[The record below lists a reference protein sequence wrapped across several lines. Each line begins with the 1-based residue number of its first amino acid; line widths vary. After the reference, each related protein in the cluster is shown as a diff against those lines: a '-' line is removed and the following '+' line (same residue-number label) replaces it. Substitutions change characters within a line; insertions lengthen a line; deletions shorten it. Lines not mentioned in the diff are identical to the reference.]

1 MSPGELYTWNATY
14 NKMLYLVLTVKKS
27 LDLINMEYIT
37 RFDVTLLG
45 DDGKIYSYTDYAEYG
60 RAASCWTK
68 VEL

>member
-1 MSPGELYTWNATY
+1 MSPGELYTWNATD

-27 LDLINMEYIT
+27 LDLVSMEYIT

-45 DDGKIYSYTDYAEYG
+45 DDGKIYSYFHYNGDG
-60 RAASCWTK
+60 RNWTK